1 MENSKIFYYRI
12 FDDNEELDFLKTT
25 LEYEKI
31 SELIKEYI
39 KSHNEYFN
47 KEFVEF
53 LRKKDPGAEIIEVT
67 NIYY

>member
-1 MENSKIFYYRI
+1 MESKKIYYYRI

-31 SELIKEYI
+31 RDLM
-39 KSHNEYFN
+39 
-47 KEFVEF
+47 KEFEKKNSEYLNKDFVNF
-53 LRKKDPGAEIIEVT
+53 LRSQDPDADIIEVT

>member
-1 MENSKIFYYRI
+1 MENNKIFYYRI
-12 FDDNEELDFLKTT
+12 FDDNEELEFLRTA
-25 LEYEKI
+25 LEYEQI

-39 KSHNEYFN
+39 KTHSEYFN